1 MADRKSSNKTNTEAN
16 ENLAGSRSQF
26 PLMGDAHR
34 LMARL
39 NARRIWKEYAES
51 VGSSGY
57 DGPTLGGEVLDSEE
71 MPQVGSSF
79 HRYIIEDRVEDASFE
94 DLEGPVGPEGPE
106 SIGPLDPEGDGPPGG
121 HEAGSVHYY

>member
-1 MADRKSSNKTNTEAN
+1 
-16 ENLAGSRSQF
+16 
-26 PLMGDAHR
+26 MGDAHR

-79 HRYIIEDRVEDASFE
+79 HRYIIEDRVEYAGFE
-94 DLEGPVGPEGPE
+94 DLEGPVG
-106 SIGPLDPEGDGPPGG
+106 PEGDGPPGG
-121 HEAGSVHYY
+121 HEAGSVHYYY